1 MAKGGGW
8 STTIENGAVT
18 RLFVVA
24 NSNHQ
29 EAEKLA
35 LAYARDGE
43 VISVAEVS
51 ESRIASL
58 NLLPNDI
65 IESKDTTRR

>member
-1 MAKGGGW
+1 
-8 STTIENGAVT
+8 
-18 RLFVVA
+18 LFVVA